1 MLVIINQPSDVKTMK
16 KTVILYLS
24 LFLLIGSL
32 NVNANNDTDSK
43 RRTASR
49 KNLVKKSK
57 VLLNMTGPRN
67 VSLAGGPYE
76 YTANVGF
83 GNATELRWVVMGN
96 PRLEFYVSAPVN
108 GKTSITLSGADFGAT
123 GQQFIYL
130 LGETDFGPTIIA
142 NMGVNVAN

>member
-1 MLVIINQPSDVKTMK
+1 MK
-16 KTVILYLS
+16 KTVILCLS

-32 NVNANNDTDSK
+32 SVNANNDVGLK
-43 RRTASR
+43 RKTAS
-49 KNLVKKSK
+49 KKTLIKKSK
-57 VLLNMTGPRN
+57 VLLNMTGPHN
-67 VSLAGGPYE
+67 VSLTGGPYE

-83 GNATELRWVVMGN
+83 SNATELRWIVMGN
-96 PRLEFYVSAPVN
+96 PRLEFYASAPVN

-130 LGETDFGPTIIA
+130 VGETDFGPTIFA

>member
-1 MLVIINQPSDVKTMK
+1 MK
-16 KTVILYLS
+16 KTVILCLS

-32 NVNANNDTDSK
+32 SVNANNDVGSK
-43 RRTASR
+43 RKTAS
-49 KNLVKKSK
+49 KKTLIKKSK
-57 VLLNMTGPRN
+57 VLLNMTGPHN

-76 YTANVGF
+76 YIANVGF
-83 GNATELRWVVMGN
+83 SNATDLRWVVMGN
-96 PRLEFYVSAPVN
+96 PRLEFYASAPVN

-130 LGETDFGPTIIA
+130 VGETDFGPTIFA

>member
-1 MLVIINQPSDVKTMK
+1 MK
-16 KTVILYLS
+16 KTVILSLS

-32 NVNANNDTDSK
+32 SVNANNDTGSK
-43 RRTASR
+43 RKTTS

-67 VSLAGGPYE
+67 VSLTGGPYE
-76 YTANVGF
+76 YTANVMF

-96 PRLEFYVSAPVN
+96 PRLEFYASAPVN

-130 LGETDFGPTIIA
+130 VGETDFGPTIFA
-142 NMGVNVAN
+142 NMGVNVTN